1 MLYQKQK
8 EEKMVNN
15 IKYNVKKAFVENKV
29 VVLFVLLCIAA
40 IYASKN
46 PLTFVANELFVRIGR
61 NGFIVLA
68 LIIPVL
74 AGMGLNFG
82 ITIGA
87 VAAQI
92 AVFWVV
98 YWGFTGIQGFLL
110 CVLMSTPLA
119 IIFGYLVG
127 ALFNKMKGS
136 EMIAGM
142 VLGYFVDGLYQ
153 LFFLFVIGGVIP
165 VNNPTLIIAGGIGV
179 KNTIDLASNL
189 KYSLDT
195 VSMLTI
201 FKLWFIFS
209 LIVFIIKIAM
219 TLIKK
224 EKKSLKKMYVYM
236 ITTAIVYALSYV
248 PAIKAFLSAD
258 RLLLLYAVEILVVV
272 MIVLQIWQIIKNR
285 FIEKDSRF
293 NTKKAFYFI
302 IAAAIIY
309 AATYLKPIEEI
320 LLFVNIPV
328 TTYLLIGLLCGF
340 NTIIIRTRLGQNMR
354 TVGQSRVVANAAG
367 INVNRTRIIAMII
380 STVLACW
387 GQLIYLQ
394 NIGTFSTYGAHTQ
407 VAQFAI
413 AALLV
418 GGASVQK
425 ANNKHAI
432 IGVILFHTLF
442 IVAPQAGKQLF
453 NNAQLGEY
461 FRVFVS
467 YGVIAVSLAMHA
479 WKTILKPKTEQ
490 LDNKNIKGEVKA

>member
-1 MLYQKQK
+1 M
-8 EEKMVNN
+8 NN
-15 IKYNVKKAFVENKV
+15 SIGYKIKKAFLDNKV
-29 VVLFVLLCIAA
+29 VVLFVMLCIVA

-46 PLTFVANELFVRIGR
+46 PLTFVFNELFVRIGR

-74 AGMGLNFG
+74 AGMGLNFA

-98 YWGFTGIQGFLL
+98 YWGFEGIEGFLL
-110 CVLMSTPLA
+110 CILMSTPLA
-119 IIFGYLVG
+119 ILFGYLVG

-153 LFFLFVIGGVIP
+153 LFFLYVIGGVIP
-165 VNNPTLIIAGGIGV
+165 VKNPTLIISNGIGV
-179 KNTIDLASNL
+179 KNTIDLASNI
-189 KYSLDT
+189 KYALDT
-195 VSMLTI
+195 VSMLRI
-201 FKLWFIFS
+201 IEIWFYVSIAVVVFK
-209 LIVFIIKIAM
+209 IIWS
-219 TLIKK
+219 LIKK
-224 EKKSLKKMYVYM
+224 NYKPIKNA
-236 ITTAIVYALSYV
+236 ITYLILVCVIYALTY
-248 PAIKAFLSAD
+248 IKPVETFLSAD
-258 RLLLLYAVEILVVV
+258 RLLLLYAVEIMVVI
-272 MIVLQIWQIIKNR
+272 MIAAQVWQIISNKLIRKN
-285 FIEKDSRF
+285 ENF
-293 NTKKAFYFI
+293 NTKKAILFI
-302 IAAAIIY
+302 GIAIVIFLM
-309 AATYLKPIEEI
+309 TYIKPIEKI
-320 LLFVNIPV
+320 LLYINIPV
-328 TTYLLIGLLCGF
+328 TTYLCIALLCFF
-340 NTIIIRTRLGQNMR
+340 NTLILKTRLGQNMR

-367 INVNRTRIIAMII
+367 INVDRTRIIAMVI

-394 NIGTFSTYGAHTQ
+394 NIGTFQTYGAHTQ

-425 ANNKHAI
+425 ADSKQAI
-432 IGVILFHTLF
+432 IGIILFHTLF

-461 FRVFVS
+461 FRVFVA

-479 WKTILKPKTEQ
+479 WKTVVKQKKLEPPKELSNT
-490 LDNKNIKGEVKA
+490 IKVK

>member
-1 MLYQKQK
+1 M
-8 EEKMVNN
+8 NN
-15 IKYNVKKAFVENKV
+15 LKYNVKKCIGENKV
-29 VVLFVLLCIAA
+29 IIMFIILCIAA
-40 IYASKN
+40 IYTSKS

-68 LIIPVL
+68 LIIPVI

-98 YWGFTGIQGFLL
+98 YWGFGGIAGFLL
-110 CVLMSTPLA
+110 CILISTPLA
-119 IIFGYLVG
+119 ILFGYLTG
-127 ALFNKMKGS
+127 KLFNKMKGS

-153 LFFLFVIGGVIP
+153 LLFLFVIGGIIP
-165 VNNPTLIIAGGIGV
+165 VNNPKLIIDGGIGV
-179 KNTIDLASNL
+179 KNTIDLAGNL
-189 KYSLDT
+189 KYSLDDLGRLNFIY
-195 VSMLTI
+195 VLYI
-201 FKLWFIFS
+201 F
-209 LIVFIIKIAM
+209 A
-219 TLIKK
+219 
-224 EKKSLKKMYVYM
+224 
-236 ITTAIVYALSYV
+236 
-248 PAIKAFLSAD
+248 
-258 RLLLLYAVEILVVV
+258 AVV
-272 MIVLQIWQIIKNR
+272 IVLQGWQMYKKKIVDKDPSFPYKKSISVIIGILVAVALTFIPTIKNI
-285 FIEKDSRF
+285 FV
-293 NTKKAFYFI
+293 
-302 IAAAIIY
+302 
-309 AATYLKPIEEI
+309 
-320 LLFVNIPV
+320 FVNIPIA
-328 TTYLLIGLLCGF
+328 TFACIAILCAFNGLILK
-340 NTIIIRTRLGQNMR
+340 TRLGQNMR

-367 INVNRTRIIAMII
+367 INVDKTRIIAMII

-394 NIGTFSTYGAHTQ
+394 NIGTFQTYGAHTQ

-425 ANNKHAI
+425 ASSKNAI

-453 NNAQLGEY
+453 DNAQLGEY

-479 WKTILKPKTEQ
+479 WKTVIKKNS
-490 LDNKNIKGEVKA
+490 NKGNGDVKDGKLQPVSE

>member
-302 IAAAIIY
+302 IVAAIIY

-453 NNAQLGEY
+453 NKAQLGEY

>member
-195 VSMLTI
+195 VSVLTI

-302 IAAAIIY
+302 IVAAIIY